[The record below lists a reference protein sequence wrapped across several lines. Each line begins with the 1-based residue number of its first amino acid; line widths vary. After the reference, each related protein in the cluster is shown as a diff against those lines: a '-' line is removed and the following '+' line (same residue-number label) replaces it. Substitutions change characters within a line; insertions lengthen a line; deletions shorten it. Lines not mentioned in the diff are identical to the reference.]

1 MSWSPQQI
9 RNLRLR
15 LGWSLAEFGRHLGGS
30 VREVQLWENG
40 ELNIQPE
47 KINLLIQLVAQ
58 VERNAQRLQQEPMAE
73 MVMERDALAQV
84 THDHILF
91 MKS

>member
-1 MSWSPQQI
+1 MNWSPQQI

-15 LGWSLAEFGRHLGGS
+15 LGWSLVEFGRHMGGS
-30 VREVQLWENG
+30 VKQVQMWESG
-40 ELNIQPE
+40 EMSLTAEAANRF
-47 KINLLIQLVAQ
+47 IQLIAQ
-58 VERNAQRLQQEPMAE
+58 VERNAERLVHQPVAE

-91 MKS
+91 LRN